1 MALELVP
8 DVPAVTP
15 DTSLHVIEE
24 FMEQERQRFQ
34 REARIL
40 QNRINSLVQQNT
52 ELQQQ
57 LALAERQ
64 IALMSSEEV

>member
-1 MALELVP
+1 MTLEAVP
-8 DVPAVTP
+8 DLIPVTP
-15 DTSLHVIEE
+15 ETSLHVIEE